1 MDPVQGAAPRE
12 GQQRAAAGQLIKS
25 LSSTG
30 CVTPRLEG
38 LEASWRS
45 IHALGGGGGCTEGR
59 RKDGGADLPAACSP
73 EDVKGS
79 MRCAR
84 SPAGL
89 ICQPSRQLCVARR
102 FQLSA
107 MRPSS
112 GGGRARRAAALAQ
125 QRSRTDWTGEV
136 VPTCGLESAGQR
148 QWSQKGN
155 AARAPP
161 PRLPA
166 SSGRACGHEVI
177 PRRVR
182 ATRRSPA
189 PACCPGG
196 TRSGATTRPRR
207 VSPCLLCLSPTR
219 RLLSPL
225 RRRPS
230 SARWVVRR
238 PSHHPD
244 LTPKPKPTPLP
255 PRRFANNPPRAQLIF
270 FFAALKHLP
279 KRGRY
284 AHVPTQEPP
293 LDHASPSSDGP

>member
-1 MDPVQGAAPRE
+1 MRCA
-12 GQQRAAAGQLIKS
+12 
-25 LSSTG
+25 
-30 CVTPRLEG
+30 
-38 LEASWRS
+38 
-45 IHALGGGGGCTEGR
+45 
-59 RKDGGADLPAACSP
+59 
-73 EDVKGS
+73 
-79 MRCAR
+79 RCAR

-89 ICQPSRQLCVARR
+89 ICQPSRQLCARYMARR

-125 QRSRTDWTGEV
+125 QRSRIDWTGEV

-166 SSGRACGHEVI
+166 SSGQACGHEVI
-177 PRRVR
+177 PRRAR

-189 PACCPGG
+189 PACCPGA
-196 TRSGATTRPRR
+196 TRSRATTRPRR

-244 LTPKPKPTPLP
+244 LTPSPSRLHSRHGDLP
-255 PRRFANNPPRAQLIF
+255 ITHRVRSSF
-270 FFAALKHLP
+270 FFAALNHLP